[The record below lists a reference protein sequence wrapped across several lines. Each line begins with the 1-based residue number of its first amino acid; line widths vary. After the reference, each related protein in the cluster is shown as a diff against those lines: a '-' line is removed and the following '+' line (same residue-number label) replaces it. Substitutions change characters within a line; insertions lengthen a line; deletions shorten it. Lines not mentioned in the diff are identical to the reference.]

1 MADVVR
7 VNTRISRKLN
17 EWLNRR
23 SYETGL
29 SKSAMIMLA
38 LENYYKQTEAVD
50 QMVKW
55 EAIYREVD
63 DLKRRFDRPPG
74 PAAGGDGWKKCKSN
88 VASEVEQWK
97 SSGAGLDTE

>member
-23 SYETGL
+23 SHITGL
-29 SKSAMIMLA
+29 SKSALIMLA
-38 LENYYKQTEAVD
+38 LENYYQQTEAVE
-50 QMVKW
+50 QMAKW

-63 DLKRRFDRPPG
+63 DLKRRME
-74 PAAGGDGWKKCKSN
+74 KMN
-88 VASEVEQWK
+88 E
-97 SSGAGLDTE
+97 

>member
-23 SYETGL
+23 SYDTGL
-29 SKSAMIMLA
+29 SKSALIMLA
-38 LENYYKQTEAVD
+38 LENYYQQTEAVE
-50 QMVKW
+50 QMAKW

-63 DLKRRFDRPPG
+63 DLKRRMERVKLNNG
-74 PAAGGDGWKKCKSN
+74 SRA
-88 VASEVEQWK
+88 
-97 SSGAGLDTE
+97 

>member
-23 SYETGL
+23 SHITGL
-29 SKSAMIMLA
+29 SKSALIMLA
-38 LENYYKQTEAVD
+38 LENYYQQTEAVE
-50 QMVKW
+50 QMAKW

-63 DLKRRFDRPPG
+63 DLKLRMERM
-74 PAAGGDGWKKCKSN
+74 N
-88 VASEVEQWK
+88 E
-97 SSGAGLDTE
+97 